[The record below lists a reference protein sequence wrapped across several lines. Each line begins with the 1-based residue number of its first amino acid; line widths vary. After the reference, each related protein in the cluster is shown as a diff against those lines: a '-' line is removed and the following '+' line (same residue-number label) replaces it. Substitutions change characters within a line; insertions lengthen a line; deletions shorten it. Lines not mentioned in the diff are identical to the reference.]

1 MGKNIYKGFRA
12 EPIKPVCYTLGVVYH
27 FTNIGRTTV
36 ARRHYL
42 VDVFLLDD
50 DRKIVDDPTK
60 ASGVAGVIRVLTRAP
75 LKERVDVDV
84 LTPEILGRKPRI
96 SLLLQFGLQEYDV
109 VSRVDYVLA
118 RMLAG
123 VCALRGL
130 FGCTVR
136 GRRIVWGGREL
147 V

>member
-1 MGKNIYKGFRA
+1 M
-12 EPIKPVCYTLGVVYH
+12 CYTLRVVYH

-42 VDVFLLDD
+42 VDVFFLDD
-50 DRKIVDDPTK
+50 DRRIVDDPTK

-84 LTPEILGRKPRI
+84 LTPEVLERRPRI
-96 SLLLQFGLQEYDV
+96 SILLQFGLREYGM
-109 VSRVDYVLA
+109 VSKVDYILA

-130 FGCTVR
+130 FGCGIK
-136 GRRIVWGGREL
+136 GRRIVWGGKEL
-147 V
+147 I